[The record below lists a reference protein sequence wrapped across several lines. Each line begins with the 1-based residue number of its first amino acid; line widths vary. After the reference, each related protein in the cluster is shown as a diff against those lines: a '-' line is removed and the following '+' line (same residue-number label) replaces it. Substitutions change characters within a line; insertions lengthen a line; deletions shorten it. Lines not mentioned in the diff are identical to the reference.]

1 MGLLD
6 DLIRNAQQS
15 GGGGLGDILGRMGQ
29 SGGPSA
35 SGSVLEEIQRRMGGG
50 SPQQPTTGGGTTT
63 APQANDISID
73 DLERQMGIGR
83 GNRGSNYQQQ
93 PYQPQQQYPQQQP
106 YQPQQQYPQQEYQQP
121 YQPSEPSQPTQETTA
136 PKSSGGGLM
145 SILKIIGMGA
155 IAMMIMKKFRK

>member
-1 MGLLD
+1 MGLLE

-29 SGGPSA
+29 SGGSSA

-50 SPQQPTTGGGTTT
+50 SPQQPTSSGGTTT
-63 APQANDISID
+63 APQGNDVSIEE
-73 DLERQMGIGR
+73 LERQMGIGR
-83 GNRGSNYQQQ
+83 GNSGSTYQQQ
-93 PYQPQQQYPQQQP
+93 PYQQP
-106 YQPQQQYPQQEYQQP
+106 YQQQYPQQEYQQQEYQQPYPQQP
-121 YQPSEPSQPTQETTA
+121 YQPSEPSQPAETTT
-136 PKSSGGGLM
+136 KSSGGGLM

>member
-93 PYQPQQQYPQQQP
+93 PYQPQQYPQQQP